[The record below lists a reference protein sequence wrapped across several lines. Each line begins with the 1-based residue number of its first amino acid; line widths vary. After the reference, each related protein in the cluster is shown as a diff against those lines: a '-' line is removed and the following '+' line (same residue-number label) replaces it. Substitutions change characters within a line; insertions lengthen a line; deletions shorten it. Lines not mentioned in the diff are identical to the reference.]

1 MKKYLMLM
9 CVALLS
15 VMTLTLS
22 GCKGCKSEKK
32 KEVPVLMQ
40 GKFVVE
46 NIISTDKQFMY
57 VNYGGKYSWF
67 ETCILLKDYLD
78 EDCNGD
84 IAGVSNVFQVVTM
97 DEGGGD
103 SHVILMAHTPT
114 ADTIDV
120 KHGFWIEDCPMNND
134 AINITYRQAF
144 DAIMRANYPKPHSR
158 QCTLRKPIGPKDC
171 NPQWVFGN
179 IREQLWVDAVTGDV
193 ATSNP
198 TFAPDNDGAI
208 TGKPLGEWP

>member
-9 CVALLS
+9 SVALLA
-15 VMTLTLS
+15 VVTLTLS

-32 KEVPVLMQ
+32 EAPVLVQ
-40 GKFVVE
+40 DKYAVE
-46 NIISTDKQFMY
+46 NVVSTDKKYML
-57 VNYGGKYSWF
+57 VNYGGDYRWY
-67 ETCILLKDYLD
+67 ETCVLLKDYLD

-120 KHGFWIEDCPMNND
+120 KQGFWIEDFPMND
-134 AINITYRQAF
+134 EAINITYKQAF
-144 DAIMRANYPKPHSR
+144 DIVMGVNYPKPHSR

-171 NPQWVFGN
+171 NAQWVFGN
-179 IREQLWVDAVTGDV
+179 IEAQLWVDATTGDV

-198 TFAPDNDGAI
+198 AFDDND
-208 TGKPLGEWP
+208 

>member
-9 CVALLS
+9 SVALLA
-15 VMTLTLS
+15 VVTLTLS

-32 KEVPVLMQ
+32 EAPVLVQ
-40 GKFVVE
+40 DKYAVE
-46 NIISTDKQFMY
+46 NVVSTDKQYMF
-57 VNYGGKYSWF
+57 VNYGGDYRWY
-67 ETCILLKDYLD
+67 ETCVLLKDYLD

-103 SHVILMAHTPT
+103 SHVILMAHTPK

-120 KHGFWIEDCPMNND
+120 KQGFWIEDFPMND
-134 AINITYRQAF
+134 EAINITYKQAF
-144 DAIMRANYPKPHSR
+144 DIVMGVNYPKPHSR

-171 NPQWVFGN
+171 NAQWVFGN
-179 IREQLWVDAVTGDV
+179 IEAQLWVDATTGDV

-198 TFAPDNDGAI
+198 AFDDND
-208 TGKPLGEWP
+208 

>member
-1 MKKYLMLM
+1 MKKYLMFM

-57 VNYGGKYSWF
+57 VNYGGDYRWY
-67 ETCILLKDYLD
+67 ETCVLLKDYLD

-120 KHGFWIEDCPMNND
+120 KHGFWIEDFPMNDD
-134 AINITYRQAF
+134 AIKITYKQAF
-144 DAIMRANYPKPHSR
+144 DAIMRVNYPKPHSR

-179 IREQLWVDAVTGDV
+179 IREQLWVDAVTGEV

-198 TFAPDNDGAI
+198 AFDDND
-208 TGKPLGEWP
+208 

>member
-1 MKKYLMLM
+1 MKKYLMFM

-15 VMTLTLS
+15 VVTLTLS

-32 KEVPVLMQ
+32 EAPVLVQ
-40 GKFVVE
+40 GKYVVE
-46 NIISTDKQFMY
+46 NVVSTDKQYMF
-57 VNYGGKYSWF
+57 VNYGGDYRWY
-67 ETCILLKDYLD
+67 ETCVLLKDYLD

-84 IAGVSNVFQVVTM
+84 IAGVLNIFQVVKEK
-97 DEGGGD
+97 EGGAD
-103 SHVILMAHTPT
+103 CHVIMMSHTPKS
-114 ADTIDV
+114 DSVEV
-120 KHGFWIEDCPMNND
+120 KHDFWIEDCPMNND

-171 NPQWVFGN
+171 NVQWVFGN
-179 IREQLWVDAVTGDV
+179 IEAQLWVDAVTGEV

-198 TFAPDNDGAI
+198 AFAPDNDGAI
-208 TGKPLGEWP
+208 IGKPLGEWP